1 MLLRITY
8 QLMSF
13 QLISCFRNDWENTRQ
28 ATLHF
33 CQHQVATCDD
43 TALAQA
49 MGRMVFSADQIG
61 IAEAVVTLLEAALK
75 ISNRWSSTSDEFK
88 KYYQENIKTSYR
100 KAVDEVE
107 RAVVMRIWEL
117 SKMRASGTGASDS
130 HQGLIVLKQFI

>member
-1 MLLRITY
+1 
-8 QLMSF
+8 
-13 QLISCFRNDWENTRQ
+13 
-28 ATLHF
+28 
-33 CQHQVATCDD
+33 
-43 TALAQA
+43 
-49 MGRMVFSADQIG
+49 MGQMVFSADQIG

-75 ISNRWSSTSDEFK
+75 ISNWWSSTSDEFK